1 MARWR
6 AAFVNR
12 FWCLL
17 SWEGNVVPDGLS
29 EWPTHVRGSH
39 DSTRALDRHPHLGR
53 IRCWLNLGQIFKGI
67 DLLTPGICTALGA
80 AAGTAVYAAKQSQ
93 SGDDSDADRVD
104 ATLLPFALEGN
115 RSKFHACTQTG

>member
-1 MARWR
+1 MCGEVTTRLEHWIGILTLAG
-6 AAFVNR
+6 
-12 FWCLL
+12 
-17 SWEGNVVPDGLS
+17 SVVG
-29 EWPTHVRGSH
+29 
-39 DSTRALDRHPHLGR
+39 
-53 IRCWLNLGQIFKGI
+53 LNLGQIFTGL

-115 RSKFHACTQTG
+115 RSKFHACTQAG